1 MSKETATAV
10 EIKDSKKQITL
21 SDGRVATFGDFKGKH
36 IMQAR
41 RLVGNDPDLLVNAM
55 IATVVSIDGKP
66 VFMED
71 LDEMEGVDVLALMGE
86 FSGFFPAP
94 AK

>member
-1 MSKETATAV
+1 MKKSEQ
-10 EIKDSKKQITL
+10 KQITL
-21 SDGRVATFGDFKGKH
+21 SDGRVATFGEFKGKH

-41 RLVGNDPDLLVNAM
+41 RLAGDNSDLLVNAM
-55 IATVVSIDGKP
+55 IATVVTIDGKP

-71 LDEMEGVDVLALMGE
+71 LDEMDGFDVLTLMGE
-86 FSGFFPAP
+86 FSGNTPAP